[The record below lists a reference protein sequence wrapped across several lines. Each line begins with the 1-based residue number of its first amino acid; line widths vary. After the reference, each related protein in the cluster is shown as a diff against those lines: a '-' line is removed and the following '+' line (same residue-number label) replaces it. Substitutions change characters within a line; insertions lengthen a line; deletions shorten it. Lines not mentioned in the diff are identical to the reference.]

1 MPKRTAQPAPVAAPV
16 AALIDRIVSTFS
28 PGAGLRRRQQRFALQ
43 ALGEYDAATP
53 ARTRKFYRDGLSP
66 NQLTQ
71 QSAEALRAQARQL
84 HRNHDISRG
93 ILRTMVN
100 NIVGPGGIGIEPQP
114 RRADGTIHEAYAAAL
129 RTGWQQHNLRP
140 EVTGRH
146 TGAKVQ
152 RLACLTWVR
161 DGEAFAQQVAGA
173 LVQAAQHATGMDDP
187 VDAVAAARRSPQ
199 AVAAVEASVLAELDK
214 LSPLLDKLASYSAA
228 EWAADEAGREAGSR
242 RGAQPLDDL
251 GRMLA
256 RAGLVLASTVV
267 VAVFVFAAAQFI
279 RAGKVDPE
287 VWAAVMLVIGWATGK
302 VSTLFDFRF
311 GSSHGSAA
319 LDAARSTINRNRS

>member
-1 MPKRTAQPAPVAAPV
+1 MVRRRINGGDVGLEDFLGRLAVAQKALSLHEEIDNVATNTLPAGDAPMPDQPLHQGDAMPISPMPAGDAEAPAAAGPSVGGPVASFLSAAGAIAAKVLAVSNPLAGALVGTLAPLV
-16 AALIDRIVSTFS
+16 QDKLARE
-28 PGAGLRRRQQRFALQ
+28 
-43 ALGEYDAATP
+43 LGRHTD
-53 ARTRKFYRDGLSP
+53 
-66 NQLTQ
+66 
-71 QSAEALRAQARQL
+71 
-84 HRNHDISRG
+84 
-93 ILRTMVN
+93 
-100 NIVGPGGIGIEPQP
+100 
-114 RRADGTIHEAYAAAL
+114 
-129 RTGWQQHNLRP
+129 RP
-140 EVTGRH
+140 EV
-146 TGAKVQ
+146 
-152 RLACLTWVR
+152 
-161 DGEAFAQQVAGA
+161 AQQVAGA